1 MRPHWHNCITHRNT
15 RVDEFVGDYFRQP
28 HRRCLLVGGA
38 GFDPRALHVPRLL
51 ESVLGVRLSAFMIRE
66 ERGNPTQSL
75 QNRADTNERDL
86 RSLIAGCSVTRVQI
100 FADDGAPV
108 GGARIAAELRNLVL
122 PPDLTDIILD
132 MSALSIGIGFP
143 AARFLLDYSEQH
155 PDLSFHLMITSNP
168 ALDARISSEPD
179 DRVMSVRGYAG
190 ALPPRILPIAQI
202 WLPQLA
208 HGRAAALTS
217 IRASLEGVYR
227 TCPMLPFPA
236 EDPRRAD
243 ELITEYGAE
252 LRDDWEVH
260 EGDLIYASE
269 HNPLDSYRTISALKR
284 RYDEVVEEV
293 YEPQLI
299 LSPVGSKVMAAGAMM
314 AAIEH
319 DLPVHYVET
328 VRYDLPPSAG
338 GEGTASADQIVHVWL
353 DGPIYGGLVPSS
365 SSSSNALGPSPV
377 GVLPGGS
384 QAPSRDPNA
393 PQHAA

>member
-1 MRPHWHNCITHRNT
+1 MRPHWQNCITHRDA
-15 RVDEFVGDYFRQP
+15 RVDEFVSDYFAQA
-28 HRRCLLVGGA
+28 HRRCLVVGGA
-38 GFDPRALHVPRLL
+38 GFDPRALHVPKLL
-51 ESVLGVRLSAFMIRE
+51 QSVLGPRLSALMIRE

-75 QNRADTNERDL
+75 QIRADTNEADL
-86 RSLIAGCSVTRVQI
+86 KSLIPSCSVIKVQV

-108 GGARIAAELRNLVL
+108 GGARIAAELKQFSM
-122 PPDLTDIILD
+122 PADLTDIVLD

-143 AARFLLDYSEQH
+143 AARLLLEYSERN
-155 PDLSFHLMITSNP
+155 PELSFHLMITSNP
-168 ALDARISSEPD
+168 ALDETIRSEPD

-190 ALPPRILPIAQI
+190 ALPPRILPISQI

-217 IRASLEGVYR
+217 IRASLDGVYR

-236 EDPRRAD
+236 ENPRRAD
-243 ELITEYGAE
+243 ELITEFGNQ
-252 LRDDWEVH
+252 LSDDWEVH

-299 LSPVGSKVMAAGAMM
+299 LSPVGSKVMAVGAMM

-319 DLPVHYVET
+319 ELPVLYVET
-328 VRYDLPPSAG
+328 VRYDLPSPGG
-338 GEGTASADQIVHVWL
+338 GEGGPSPDRIVHVWL
-353 DGPIYGGLVPSS
+353 DGPIYGGLIAGPQSSGAEAPS
-365 SSSSNALGPSPV
+365 AGP
-377 GVLPGGS
+377 
-384 QAPSRDPNA
+384 QAPSPDQNA

>member
-1 MRPHWHNCITHRNT
+1 MRPHWQNCITHRNS
-15 RVDEFVGDYFRQP
+15 RVDEFVSDYFSQP

-38 GFDPRALHVPRLL
+38 GFDPRALQVPRLL
-51 ESVLGVRLSAFMIRE
+51 QKVLGPRLDAFMIRE
-66 ERGNPTQSL
+66 ERGNPTQNL
-75 QNRADTNERDL
+75 QSRADTNETDL
-86 RSLIAGCSVTRVQI
+86 RSLIAGCSVTKVQI

-108 GGARIAAELRNLVL
+108 GGARVASELKKFSM
-122 PPDLTDIILD
+122 PADLTDIVLD

-143 AARFLLDYSEQH
+143 AARFLLEYSERH
-155 PDLSFHLMITSNP
+155 PELSFHLMITSNP
-168 ALDARISSEPD
+168 TLDARISSEPD

-236 EDPRRAD
+236 ENPRRAD
-243 ELITEYGAE
+243 ELITEYGSQ

-328 VRYDLPPSAG
+328 VRYDLPPSPRGNGA
-338 GEGTASADQIVHVWL
+338 ASADQIAHVWL
-353 DGPIYGGLVPSS
+353 DGPIYGGLIASSQLPSNTATLAGGPQVPSLD
-365 SSSSNALGPSPV
+365 A
-377 GVLPGGS
+377 
-384 QAPSRDPNA
+384 NA